1 MSASKKAV
9 RARRAE
15 PRKLPKAPKVLPDLQ
30 EILGALSDATD
41 FVKVMH
47 AAFESNGRDGPEQS
61 VLCQAVKDLDN
72 AYEKLAA
79 AAHEIEKHREWN
91 SRAVRD
97 AS

>member
-1 MSASKKAV
+1 MSASKKPV
-9 RARRAE
+9 RARRAKS
-15 PRKLPKAPKVLPDLQ
+15 RKPAKAPKVLPDLQ
-30 EILGALSDATD
+30 EILGAFSDATD
-41 FVKVMH
+41 FVKVVY

-79 AAHEIEKHREWN
+79 AAHEIEKYRGWK
-91 SRAVRD
+91 SRAVRG